1 MKSDMKKEFQK
12 LVQEEIKN
20 LDKKDLQFQ
29 NISSKIQNLV

>member
-20 LDKKDLQFQ
+20 LDKKDLQF
-29 NISSKIQNLV
+29 